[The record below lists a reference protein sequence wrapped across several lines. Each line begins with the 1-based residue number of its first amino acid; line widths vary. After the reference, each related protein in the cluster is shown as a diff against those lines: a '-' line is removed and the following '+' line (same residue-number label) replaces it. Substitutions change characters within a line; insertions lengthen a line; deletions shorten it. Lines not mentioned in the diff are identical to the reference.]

1 VLPSK
6 EKVYLGQPKKHK
18 HATATC
24 SNILKTLHRPNK
36 TGLLAEGGLSTSS
49 SNPPFPFPR
58 WSYPS
63 SGLHLP
69 SLYPKY
75 HIFISDSQIQ
85 LPTQHLHLDASNSS
99 QIQFA
104 QNEINTLLSPYSPP
118 IQNWPYSEF
127 LFGVGFGGE
136 RKGRQDH
143 YDWSTVWKK
152 KHSLSGSWTVSQLKF
167 FCYFKYLRKT
177 LDIFN
182 SSKFS
187 FSISFQL
194 IFKTDRNKVS
204 SEIPKAGTSLVI
216 QWLRIHPPMQRTRVQ
231 SPVRED
237 PTC

>member
-1 VLPSK
+1 ML
-6 EKVYLGQPKKHK
+6 KV
-18 HATATC
+18 
-24 SNILKTLHRPNK
+24 
-36 TGLLAEGGLSTSS
+36 
-49 SNPPFPFPR
+49 
-58 WSYPS
+58 
-63 SGLHLP
+63 GLH
-69 SLYPKY
+69 SM
-75 HIFISDSQIQ
+75 
-85 LPTQHLHLDASNSS
+85 NSS

-143 YDWSTVWKK
+143 YDWSTVWNK